1 MSQDF
6 WTVLF
11 FHEINIFRHVQVEI
25 LKSVIFLVRVNFRK
39 LPSLCCFSAKHC
51 EKNPECGTKSH
62 MKLTCRDKVAEY
74 SEIQYYMYDFS
85 TESVYSEAVFVCK
98 INDVLYVMI

>member
-1 MSQDF
+1 MPQI
-6 WTVLF
+6 
-11 FHEINIFRHVQVEI
+11 E
-25 LKSVIFLVRVNFRK
+25 LKAQIYRGSVTRLLDSVIFSRNKHISARTSRNFKIRDILVRVNFRK

-74 SEIQYYMYDFS
+74 SEIQ
-85 TESVYSEAVFVCK
+85 
-98 INDVLYVMI
+98 